1 MDPTALTI
9 SEAAAAIRRGE
20 TTALAYAEALL
31 ARADKARAAQRLH
44 PPRS

>member
-20 TTALAYAEALL
+20 MTAVAYAEALL
-31 ARADKARAAQRLH
+31 AQAEKAASLNAFIH
-44 PPRS
+44 HDP